1 MAYEN
6 GEWVL
11 HGLAADDPYR
21 LKTPW
26 ELLDYINEVGF
37 LPLFAG
43 EIPGLS
49 VEERTL
55 ATDWW
60 SENEAVDPWEWRRV
74 LAASGKVAYG
84 KFFGGKA
91 GFISLSWFPAFCNW
105 RRDGYDFDAR
115 YEDELATFREKKIM
129 DQFQNGER
137 LFSHELKRLAGFGK
151 GGEKNFPGVVAGLQ
165 EKTYLVLC
173 DFRQRLNKKQEPY
186 GWALAVYATPETVF
200 GADTIAAAYAEK
212 PAVSKDRIFAWF
224 KQEYPIATDKQ
235 IEKLFG

>member
-11 HGLAADDPYR
+11 HGLAKDDPYR

-26 ELLDYINEVGF
+26 ELLAYIDEIGF
-37 LPLFAG
+37 LPLFAN
-43 EIPGLS
+43 EIPGFS

-60 SENEAVDPWEWRRV
+60 SENEEVDPWEWRRV

-91 GFISLSWFPAFCNW
+91 GFVSLKWFADFCNW

-129 DQFQNGER
+129 DCFPNGEQI
-137 LFSHELKRLAGFGK
+137 FSHELKRLAGFGK
-151 GGEKNFPGVVAGLQ
+151 GGEKNFPGVIAELQ
-165 EKTYLVLC
+165 HKTYLVLS
-173 DFRQRLNKKQEPY
+173 DFRRRLNKKQEPY

-200 GADTIAAAYAEK
+200 GEALVTAAYSQSPES
-212 PAVSKDRIFAWF
+212 SKQRIFDYLKA
-224 KQEYPIATDKQ
+224 EYPIATERQ
-235 IEKLFG
+235 IQKVLG